1 MSAPARIP
9 VAPQAASPAEVVAR
23 LLSRL
28 AELGVE
34 PGGVADDSRQLRPG
48 DLFLACPGEHA
59 DGRRYVDEA
68 IARGAVAVLLE
79 ESADCAGAALPV
91 PSLAVP
97 GLRALAGDLAH
108 AIAGQPSERLSLIAV
123 TGTNGKTSCSQW
135 IARAHPRRCAIV
147 GTLGAGFP
155 GALDETGFTTPQ
167 APTLA
172 RCLADFLD
180 HGADACAL
188 EASSIGIEEGRLNGA
203 HVDIAAFTNLTRDH
217 LDYHGTM
224 EAYAA
229 AKERLFLWPGL
240 RAAVLNLDDPF
251 GRHLA
256 GVGDARFRIGYTL
269 TDATASVDMVLAATD
284 LRHTGGGVAFTLRTP
299 QGAFDVQSR
308 LVGRY
313 NVANLLAVAGVL
325 LAAGLPFGQLPGRL
339 AALEAPPGRMQ
350 RLGGGAKPLVV
361 VDYAHSPDA
370 LANALTA
377 LREET
382 DVRGGRLV
390 CVFGC
395 GGERDQGKR
404 PLMGEVAARL
414 ADRVVLTSDNP
425 RGESPAA
432 IIEEIR
438 VGAPTAE
445 VVVDRRRAIAAAI
458 AAAAPADVVLL
469 AGKGHEAYQEIAGA
483 FHPFSDL
490 VEAEA
495 ALVTRQESA

>member
-1 MSAPARIP
+1 MSA
-9 VAPQAASPAEVVAR
+9 AAE
-23 LLSRL
+23 LLRRL
-28 AELGVE
+28 AVLGVE
-34 PGGVADDSRQLRPG
+34 PAGVADDSRLVRPG
-48 DLFLACPGEHA
+48 DLFLAYPGDRA
-59 DGRRYVDEA
+59 DGRRYIDDA
-68 IARGAVAVLLE
+68 IVRGAAAILFEGGDV
-79 ESADCAGAALPV
+79 SGDALPV
-91 PSLAVP
+91 PAFAVR
-97 GLRALAGDLAH
+97 GLRALAGSLAH
-108 AIAGQPSERLSLIAV
+108 AVLGDPSERLSLIAV
-123 TGTNGKTSCSQW
+123 TGTNGKTSCTQW

-155 GALDETGFTTPQ
+155 DALDETGFTTPQ
-167 APTLA
+167 ATTLA

-180 HGADACAL
+180 RGADACAL

-203 HVDIAAFTNLTRDH
+203 RVDIAAFTNLTRDH

-251 GRHLA
+251 GRRLA
-256 GVGDARFRIGYTL
+256 GVAKARLKVGYTL
-269 TDATASVDMVLAATD
+269 ADATASVDLLLAAAD
-284 LRHTGGGVAFTLRTP
+284 VRHAAGGLAFTLRAP
-299 QGAFDVQSR
+299 QGAVEVQSR

-325 LAAGLPFGQLPGRL
+325 LAAGLPFEQLPERL
-339 AALEAPPGRMQ
+339 AALDAPPGRMQ
-350 RLGGGAKPLVV
+350 RLGGDGRPLVV

-370 LANALTA
+370 LANALAA
-377 LREET
+377 LREEA
-382 DVRGGRLV
+382 DARGGRLV

-395 GGERDQGKR
+395 GGERDHGKR

-438 VGAPTAE
+438 AGAPAAE
-445 VVVDRRRAIAAAI
+445 VVVDRRQAIAAAV
-458 AAAAPADVVLL
+458 AGAAPADVVLL
-469 AGKGHEAYQEIAGA
+469 AGKGHEAYQEVAGA
-483 FHPFSDL
+483 FHPFSDRA
-490 VEAEA
+490 EAEA
-495 ALVTRQESA
+495 ALVARQESA